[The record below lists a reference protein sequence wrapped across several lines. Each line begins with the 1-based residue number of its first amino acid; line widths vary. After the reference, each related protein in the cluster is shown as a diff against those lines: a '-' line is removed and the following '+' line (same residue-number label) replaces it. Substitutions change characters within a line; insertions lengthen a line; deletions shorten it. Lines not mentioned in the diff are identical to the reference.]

1 MTRPNDEGDV
11 SSLAYKY
18 ETIADSLRQDIKSGK
33 YTPGE
38 LMPDQNKLAE
48 TFDTTRITIHKAIQ
62 LLIIEGMV
70 YSKRGA
76 GTFVRKDFGLTER
89 RQETLVDKPLGTTQ
103 TNASK
108 KVTSKV
114 LELQARLPTK
124 REAEQLLIDEMDPVY
139 VIRRTRYVD
148 GKVWAYEHT
157 IMPTSIVTLT
167 KQVLEGSVYGYLE
180 QHSGKRIAGSHR
192 IISAARVTADDVAAM
207 GATLNDPVLVINQ
220 ISYMDDGQ
228 PFEVSESHFPYET
241 STVVAD
247 VQIH

>member
-1 MTRPNDEGDV
+1 MRK
-11 SSLAYKY
+11 LAYKY
-18 ETIADSLRQDIKSGK
+18 EAIADSLRQDIKSGK
-33 YTPGE
+33 YAPGE
-38 LMPDQNKLAE
+38 LMPDQNKLAA

-76 GTFVRKDFGLTER
+76 GTFVRKDFGITEDH
-89 RQETLVDKPLGTTQ
+89 QETLMDKPLGTTR
-103 TNASK
+103 TNAGK

-114 LELQARLPTK
+114 LELQARLPTT
-124 REAEQLLIDEMDPVY
+124 REAEQLMIDDMDQVY

-167 KQVLEGSVYGYLE
+167 KSVLMGSIYGYLE
-180 QHSGKRIAGSHR
+180 KERGMSIAGSHR
-192 IISAARVTADDVAAM
+192 IISAAKANDEDIEGLGSQV
-207 GATLNDPVLVINQ
+207 GDPVLVINQ
-220 ISYMDDGQ
+220 VSYTDDGQ
-228 PFEVSESHFPYET
+228 PFEISEAHLPYAT

-247 VQIH
+247 IQIH

>member
-1 MTRPNDEGDV
+1 MV
-11 SSLAYKY
+11 YKY
-18 ETIADSLRQDIKSGK
+18 EVIADSLRQAIKSGK
-33 YTPGE
+33 YAPGE
-38 LMPDQNKLAE
+38 LMPDQNKLAT

-76 GTFVRKDFGLTER
+76 GTFVRKDFGLANQQ
-89 RQETLVDKPLGTTQ
+89 QETQVDRPLGTTR
-103 TNASK
+103 TNQGK

-114 LELQARLPTK
+114 LELQARLPTAE
-124 REAEQLLIDEMDPVY
+124 EAEQLMIDAMDPVY
-139 VIRRTRYVD
+139 VIRRTRYVE

-167 KQVLEGSVYGYLE
+167 KQVLLGSIYGYLE
-180 QHSGKRIAGSHR
+180 KERGMSLAGSHR
-192 IISAARVTADDVAAM
+192 IISAAKATADDVEAM

-220 ISYMDDGQ
+220 VSYIDDGT
-228 PFEVSESHFPYET
+228 PFELSESHFPFES

-247 VQIH
+247 VQVH